1 LPFRLLHSLV
11 GQRAERPGSMSDR
24 PVALNLG
31 KTSRLRTA
39 QSVVLPEKYV
49 GRGAADV
56 TGVTSLSL
64 L

>member
-11 GQRAERPGSMSDR
+11 GQRAERPGSMRDR

-39 QSVVLPEKYV
+39 QSVVLL
-49 GRGAADV
+49 RDTSFAAQQM
-56 TGVTSLSL
+56 
-64 L
+64 